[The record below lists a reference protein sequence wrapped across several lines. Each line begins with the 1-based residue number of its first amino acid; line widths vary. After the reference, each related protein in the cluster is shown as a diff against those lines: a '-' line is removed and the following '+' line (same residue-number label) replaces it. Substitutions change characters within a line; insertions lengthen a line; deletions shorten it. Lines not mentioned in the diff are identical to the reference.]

1 MTFSVILFIGS
12 SVGNSAPSGQFAVSR
27 SVSSSMTFS

>member
-1 MTFSVILFIGS
+1 MTFSVIRFIGS
-12 SVGNSAPSGQFAVSR
+12 SVRNSTPSGHVAVSR